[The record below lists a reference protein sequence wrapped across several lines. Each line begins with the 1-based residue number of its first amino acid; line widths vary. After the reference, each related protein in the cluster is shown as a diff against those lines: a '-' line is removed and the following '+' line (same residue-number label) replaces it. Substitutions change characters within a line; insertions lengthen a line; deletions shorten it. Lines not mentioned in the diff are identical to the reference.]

1 MGCAKYSIR
10 KVGGEVTMNDS
21 QQERSLPASTQILES
36 AETSKTVENIEHD
49 ARALLKV
56 NNLKVDFSNSRHQWT
71 RIVHG
76 VSFAVG
82 KGEILGIVGES
93 GCGKSVT
100 AFSILRLH
108 ERRTTRYEGAI
119 TFEGHDIFSL
129 GQKQLRTL
137 RGGDIGF
144 IFQNPMSSLNPLLT
158 IGQQLRETVRT
169 HQPSLSKNEVESS
182 CIEALHDA
190 GSDNPESWMKQYPYQ
205 FSGGM
210 LQRVMIGMALINHPK
225 LLIADE
231 PTTALDVTIQMQL
244 LKVLRD
250 LRKTRDMSIVLI
262 THDMGVVAQMC
273 DRVEVMY
280 QGRIMESAPV
290 SDIFAHPR
298 NPYTQGLLA
307 AIPPMEGLRPKRLK
321 TVSDFLKQSGSDLSP
336 HGNVMD
342 HAAFTAKE

>member
-1 MGCAKYSIR
+1 M
-10 KVGGEVTMNDS
+10 MNDS
-21 QQERSLPASTQILES
+21 HSKQSLPTSAHDIESEQTTASIDTAQS
-36 AETSKTVENIEHD
+36 VKSSEHD
-49 ARALLKV
+49 AHELLRV
-56 NNLKVDFSNSRHQWT
+56 DNLKVDFSNSHHQWT

-76 VSFAVG
+76 ISFTVG

-108 ERRTTRYEGAI
+108 ERRTAKYEGSI
-119 TFEGHDIFSL
+119 SFEGHDIFSL
-129 GQKQLRTL
+129 GKKQLRTL

-169 HQPSLSKNEVESS
+169 HHPSLSKDEVESN
-182 CIEALHDA
+182 CIEALKDA

-250 LRKTRDMSIVLI
+250 LRKTRDMSIILI

-280 QGRIMESAPV
+280 KGRIMESAPV

-307 AIPPMEGLRPKRLK
+307 AIPPMEGSRPKRLK
-321 TVSDFLKQSGSDLSP
+321 TVSDFLKQSGSDLSLDD
-336 HGNVMD
+336 NAID
-342 HAAFTAKE
+342 HAELTDNVKKA